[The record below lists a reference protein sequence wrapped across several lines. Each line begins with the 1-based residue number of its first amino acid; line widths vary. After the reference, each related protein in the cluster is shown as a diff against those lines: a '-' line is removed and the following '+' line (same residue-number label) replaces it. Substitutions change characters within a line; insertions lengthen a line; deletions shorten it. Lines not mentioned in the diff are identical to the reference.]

1 MFDDSIYIS
10 ECQELNAILGE
21 KLSAEDEED
30 VLAEFD
36 NLESQVWVYKNQNC
50 VLLSLLDKETHGDVC
65 FA

>member
-30 VLAEFD
+30 ILAEFD
-36 NLESQVWVYKNQNC
+36 NLESQVWVYKINLC
-50 VLLSLLDKETHGDVC
+50 IIIFTR
-65 FA
+65 